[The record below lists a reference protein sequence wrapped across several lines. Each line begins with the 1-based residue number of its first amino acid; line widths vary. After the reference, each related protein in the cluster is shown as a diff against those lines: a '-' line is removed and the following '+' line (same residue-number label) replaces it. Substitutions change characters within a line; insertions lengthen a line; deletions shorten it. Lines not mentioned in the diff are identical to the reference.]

1 MPLLQEVQLSML
13 SHSKMEI
20 TESLS
25 LEFIISVTL
34 IFAQC
39 NCDLF
44 SHPWH
49 CSPWQIYSEWF
60 LHHWNNKH
68 LLHFAC
74 CLDLSLISSLFL
86 HYHGYRSF
94 PVLILFERQK
104 KLRLFVL
111 CTLSKAQPCLMF
123 ASHSCISW
131 CWGIIPCYSKPT
143 STE

>member
-25 LEFIISVTL
+25 LEFIISVIL

-60 LHHWNNKH
+60 LHHLNNKRS
-68 LLHFAC
+68 LHFAC
-74 CLDLSLISSLFL
+74 CLGLSLISSLSV

-94 PVLILFERQK
+94 PVPIFFERQK
-104 KLRLFVL
+104 KLCLLVL
-111 CTLSKAQPCLMF
+111 CTLSKVQPFLTFTSC
-123 ASHSCISW
+123 SCISW
-131 CWGIIPCYSKPT
+131 CQGIIPYYSKPT